1 MDINQPMNRAY
12 VESMLSGVPLPASKD
27 ELIAYARRQERGEPV
42 AERLRGLPEREYRA
56 LQDVGEE
63 LEPRQPEAWRREPP
77 TKLPQEESDLP
88 PGGAA
93 YLGREVEPI
102 NVANLS

>member
-1 MDINQPMNRAY
+1 VNRAELQSLL
-12 VESMLSGVPLPASKD
+12 VGVPLPASKD
-27 ELIAYARRQERGEPV
+27 ELIAYAHVQRDGARAVALLERV
-42 AERLRGLPEREYRA
+42 PERSYRA
-56 LQDVGEE
+56 IQDVGEE
-63 LEPRQPEAWRREPP
+63 VEQRQPRRSDEGAP
-77 TKLPQEESDLP
+77 TPRPESDLP